1 MKCAYLSMFRINAS
15 AIMCVLGIAVSGC
28 GSDNKSAGDQPA
40 VGGTGA
46 SGGSTAAGGSSAAGT
61 GGTGQPTSSTG
72 GTVAGST
79 SPTKTQ
85 TNLTAATV
93 TVQSTAVG
101 AGLQLVSLNLVP
113 DPTSSI
119 NYVEWFGEVKNTGS
133 SQVCF
138 PTATFTFS
146 GSNNVVLWTGTT
158 YADTPPYLDSSSTLS
173 MPCLA
178 AGETGAF
185 WDNDLPTSAVLVSA
199 VASLTVTLT
208 GSTYTGVTSFPEQMT
223 VAPVSDTIYKDGNH
237 FAMSGSFTPQ
247 QTVYNIGIA
256 GYTKAA
262 SGLLSG
268 HLTATNLGTVT
279 AGTTWS
285 FTSLTS
291 IQGPQPTKVLAFPD
305 FILGAAANVTY
316 TNQTAA
322 NAATNLANVA
332 MLKKAAAE
340 GKESRAQMH
349 QNQ

>member
-1 MKCAYLSMFRINAS
+1 MDES
-15 AIMCVLGIAVSGC
+15 IAV
-28 GSDNKSAGDQPA
+28 A
-40 VGGTGA
+40 
-46 SGGSTAAGGSSAAGT
+46 
-61 GGTGQPTSSTG
+61 
-72 GTVAGST
+72 
-79 SPTKTQ
+79 
-85 TNLTAATV
+85 
-93 TVQSTAVG
+93 
-101 AGLQLVSLNLVP
+101 
-113 DPTSSI
+113 

-173 MPCLA
+173 TPCLA

-208 GSTYTGVTSFPEQMT
+208 GSTYTGVTPFPEQMT

-316 TNQTAA
+316 TDQAAA
-322 NAATNLANVA
+322 NAATNLANIA